1 MNLFEQH
8 EIFEMEVLERMK
20 SSRLLEKLIFGGGT
34 MLRLCHELPRYSADL
49 DFWKWK
55 PFDDE
60 QFLHRLRQSLG
71 RSYEITDAEL
81 KRFTILLELR
91 SARYP
96 RRLKIEIRREMQ
108 DWDVEDQIAFSPY
121 SPRQVLLKAH
131 TLKQTLQNKIA
142 ALLERGEIRDAFD
155 IEFILR
161 RGVALPP
168 LEPEVVDKLL
178 ARLRGFSP
186 QDFRVT
192 LGSVL
197 QPEWR
202 EYYQTNG
209 FQFLMEKLN
218 AQR

>member
-1 MNLFEQH
+1 LFEQH